1 MVVLETEKFLIEKK
15 LKRFLALKVVD
26 DMGSFFILIRE
37 VMEYIDRF
45 KGLDGQEKKLMVKE
59 NVILLLRRQS
69 IFESINTYISLLEP
83 YIENLITISKSKLL
97 LNIVETGCLKGC
109 FN

>member
-1 MVVLETEKFLIEKK
+1 MVVVETKKFLIEKK
-15 LKRFLALKVVD
+15 LKRFLSLKVID
-26 DMGSFFILIRE
+26 DLPSFFLLTRE
-37 VMEYIDRF
+37 VMEYIDKF
-45 KGLDGQEKKLMVKE
+45 KELTGQEKKLMVKE

-69 IFESINTYISLLEP
+69 NFESINMYISLLEP

>member
-1 MVVLETEKFLIEKK
+1 MVVIETQKFLIEKK

-26 DMGSFFILIRE
+26 DMGSFFILTRD

-69 IFESINTYISLLEP
+69 NFESINVYISLLEP
-83 YIENLITISKSKLL
+83 YIENLILLSKSKLL
-97 LNIVETGCLKGC
+97 LNLKKGYFKGC
-109 FN
+109 F

>member
-1 MVVLETEKFLIEKK
+1 MVVVETKKFLIEKK

-26 DMGSFFILIRE
+26 DLPSFFILIRE

-59 NVILLLRRQS
+59 NLIILLRRQS
-69 IFESINTYISLLEP
+69 IFESINMYIGLLEP
-83 YIENLITISKSKLL
+83 YIENLILLSKSKLL
-97 LNIVETGCLKGC
+97 LNIVDAGCLKGC

>member
-1 MVVLETEKFLIEKK
+1 MVVVETEKFLIEKK

-26 DMGSFFILIRE
+26 DMGSFFMLIRE

-59 NVILLLRRQS
+59 NLIILLRRQS
-69 IFESINTYISLLEP
+69 IFESINMYIGLLEP

>member
-1 MVVLETEKFLIEKK
+1 
-15 LKRFLALKVVD
+15 
-26 DMGSFFILIRE
+26 
-37 VMEYIDRF
+37 MEYIDKF
-45 KGLDGQEKKLMVKE
+45 KELTGQEKKLMVKE

-69 IFESINTYISLLEP
+69 IFESINMYFSLLEP

-97 LNIVETGCLKGC
+97 LNTVEAGCFKGC

>member
-1 MVVLETEKFLIEKK
+1 MVVVETEKFLIEKK

-26 DMGSFFILIRE
+26 DLPSFFILIRE

-69 IFESINTYISLLEP
+69 IFESINMYISLLEP
-83 YIENLITISKSKLL
+83 YIDNLITISKSKLL
-97 LNIVETGCLKGC
+97 LNIVDAGCFKGC
-109 FN
+109 F

>member
-1 MVVLETEKFLIEKK
+1 MVVVETKKFLIEKK

-26 DMGSFFILIRE
+26 DLPSFFILIRE

-97 LNIVETGCLKGC
+97 LNIVDAGCFKGC
-109 FN
+109 F